1 VAGGTNEQSMS
12 EPIAKDVSGIG
23 SLRWGWI
30 VQYGG
35 AIVPDIIMITGM
47 GGVLCGS
54 KREA

>member
-1 VAGGTNEQSMS
+1 MS